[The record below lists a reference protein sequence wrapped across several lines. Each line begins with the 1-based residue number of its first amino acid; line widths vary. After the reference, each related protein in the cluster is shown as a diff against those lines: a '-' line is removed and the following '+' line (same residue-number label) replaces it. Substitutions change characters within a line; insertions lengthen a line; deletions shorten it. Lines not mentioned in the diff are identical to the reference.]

1 MKSYK
6 LAIKVVLAV
15 SLAMVAMTGC
25 QHGEAPVTARDQ
37 INVWLDASPRELEF
51 FREIGGRIEKE
62 MPGIALNWKITR
74 LNDLK
79 PEFLGNAERH
89 RSPDIV
95 LLVNDWIGELSRQRL
110 LLPITA
116 SLTHILP
123 TMLDGVKVEGQVYA
137 VPWSFESLAFFYNT
151 DLIATPPRSF
161 DELVTLGGALAS
173 DSLYPFMYEN
183 KNFYYHAAL
192 FFGFGASIF
201 AADGGIDLPTAA
213 HEESL
218 NFARDL
224 HTRWNLLPAKANYP
238 AMINLFGRG
247 KVPMIITGPWSLPEI
262 ERSPV
267 KFAVAAIPD
276 ISDGHPARPFI
287 GIKAFAINSHTSH
300 RDEALKVVEML
311 CSKQVQTLAAQR
323 IGLLPCCNIAPDQLT
338 PYQRGFLAGARHGVP
353 LPPGESMKFVWQETN
368 WILNEVFTNQQRPIS
383 EILAEAQGR
392 IEQLEG
398 RR

>member
-1 MKSYK
+1 MKIYE
-6 LAIKVVLAV
+6 LAMKVVLAV
-15 SLAMVAMTGC
+15 SLAIFAITGC
-25 QHGEAPVTARDQ
+25 QPPAKNDLARKM
-37 INVWLDASPRELEF
+37 INIWLDANPRELEF

-62 MPGIALNWKITR
+62 MPGVTLNWKVAR

-79 PEFLGNAERH
+79 PEFLGNAERAA
-89 RSPDIV
+89 SPDII
-95 LLVNDWIGELSRQRL
+95 LLVNDWIGELSRQKL

-123 TMLDGVKVEGQVYA
+123 TMLDGVKVEGQVHA

-151 DLIATPPRSF
+151 DLVATPPRSF
-161 DELVTLGGALAS
+161 NELVTLGGVLATG
-173 DSLYPFMYEN
+173 SLHPFMYEN

-192 FFGFGASIF
+192 FFGFGADIF
-201 AADGGIDLPTAA
+201 AADGHINLQSAA

-224 HTRWNLLPAKANYP
+224 HTRWKLLPAKANYP
-238 AMINLFGRG
+238 AMINLFGRS

-267 KFAVAAIPD
+267 NFAVTAIPD
-276 ISDGHPARPFI
+276 IDDGRPARPFI

-323 IGLLPCCNIAPDQLT
+323 IGLLPCCDIAPDQLT
-338 PYQRGFLAGARHGVP
+338 LYQRGFLAGARHGVP

-368 WILNEVFTNQQRPIS
+368 WILNEIFTNQQRPIS